1 MGVSMK
7 LTRKF
12 YQPALAL
19 LFVAA
24 FGTVSVRAQKGAGE
38 KVVSPPSPSPP
49 IVQAPVLPLPVKP
62 VVDTLAP
69 AGWTRY
75 EVGAPALF
83 SLLLPAEPGASVER
97 MNIMP
102 GVLATVR
109 TYLSATDSGVY
120 GATYVDDLP
129 ASLLNETSKRSFFE
143 GFVKGFAEGFEQ
155 GMKAHGATGTLQML
169 EQRSATM
176 SGLAGY
182 EQDFSFDKLQGRV
195 RLVFDGG
202 RAYAVLAFW
211 NALSSNSER
220 NTFFESLKVN
230 RKR

>member
-1 MGVSMK
+1 MK

-19 LFVAA
+19 LFVVA
-24 FGTVSVRAQKGAGE
+24 FGTVSAQAQKGADE
-38 KVVSPPSPSPP
+38 KVVLPPSPSPP
-49 IVQAPVLPLPVKP
+49 LAQAPLLPLPVKP
-62 VVDTLAP
+62 VADTLAP

-75 EVGAPALF
+75 EVGEPALF
-83 SLLLPAEPGASVER
+83 SLLLPAEPGASAER
-97 MNIMP
+97 VDVMH
-102 GVLATVR
+102 GVLLAVR
-109 TYLSATDSGVY
+109 TYMSPTDSGVY

-129 ASLLNETSKRSFFE
+129 AATMNEMSKRTFFE
-143 GFVKGFAEGFEQ
+143 GFVKGFAEGFERE
-155 GMKAHGATGTLQML
+155 MKTHGATGTLQMS
-169 EQRSATM
+169 EQRTATM